1 MTKLYKEIEIKNKS
15 RYVNTKASESYIDV
29 TFKYNDT
36 QWDGWVPVIV
46 VQLSRQKSKTFIMN

>member
-36 QWDGWVPVIV
+36 QWDG
-46 VQLSRQKSKTFIMN
+46 

>member
-36 QWDGWVPVIV
+36 QWDGWVPVEEQV
-46 VQLSRQKSKTFIMN
+46 

>member
-29 TFKYNDT
+29 TT
-36 QWDGWVPVIV
+36 MGWMG
-46 VQLSRQKSKTFIMN
+46 SC